1 MVFRL
6 IPLLFALV
14 SGAVGAECYYRSN
27 TVNDLK
33 ARVQRQSEP
42 ARELVRLN
50 DRTTQCTVT
59 FRLMVDNTWYTAQ
72 GRAQGDTIV
81 GEYQICAM
89 AQDSGRARLLQ
100 QIQGVETSVHQ
111 ELVCTD
117 QDIPKWKVVKKGD
130 LVRESE
136 VTPDPDH
143 PGSFPNMGMECR
155 RFLETIPWGE
165 GLIQNRGVICKLQR
179 GVHSGQWKVL
189 EKWEHFRG

>member
-1 MVFRL
+1 M
-6 IPLLFALV
+6 
-14 SGAVGAECYYRSN
+14 SGAVGAECYYRSS
-27 TVNDLK
+27 TINDLN

-42 ARELVRLN
+42 VRELLKLN

-59 FRLMVDNTWYTAQ
+59 WRLMIDNVWYTAQ
-72 GRAQGDTIV
+72 GRAQGDSV
-81 GEYQICAM
+81 PEHQICAM
-89 AQDSGRARLLQ
+89 AQDAGRARLMQ
-100 QIQGVETSVHQ
+100 QIKGSSTSAYQ

-143 PGSFPNMGMECR
+143 PGSFPHLGMECR

-179 GVHSGQWKVL
+179 GEHSGQWKVI